1 MIGSAEQMEAMP
13 WRLADFSVHAGVSK
27 QKAMSELKCTHYGQ
41 IRTTISAINNDFA
54 MYFQWPALGN

>member
-54 MYFQWPALGN
+54 M